1 MISKSLQSV
10 LLVIEDDELMQDLI
24 RTSLAHLGVDI
35 ISAYNGEDGYYKY
48 RQLRESG
55 QRPAMVIIDIHM
67 PLMDG
72 IETTKRI
79 MEYDPS
85 ANIIGFTAF
94 YGTER
99 TKQLKAAGAKKVI
112 PRSIGFKVFRNMVH
126 DALLE
131 TGVAASALH

>member
-1 MISKSLQSV
+1 M
-10 LLVIEDDELMQDLI
+10 LVIEDDELMQDLI
-24 RTSLAHLGVDI
+24 KSYLAHLGVEI
-35 ISAYNGEDGYYKY
+35 VSAYNGEDGYHKY
-48 RQLRESG
+48 RHLLENG

-72 IETTKRI
+72 IEATKRI
-79 MEYDPS
+79 IGVDPS

-112 PRSIGFKVFRNMVH
+112 PRSIGFKVFRSMIK
-126 DALLE
+126 DTLLE
-131 TGVAASALH
+131 TGIAGPLLH